1 MASKTVQPIAIE
13 LGIKGGEKLAA
24 LNGSFRDLS
33 KQTKLSDKDI
43 VQATQDIVKFAKEV
57 GNSEATIK
65 GQIKAFEG
73 LRAQANLTGAAYKD
87 IGKGIVELKASLD
100 GISAKSQAQ
109 AKRLAEIGTSAK
121 SSVSQIKDATEK
133 LKLLSKEA
141 RTGSDAF
148 ARLKGNIADMG
159 EALEV
164 AEGKAKK
171 QREISN
177 LLNGTLRKSSTLIGL
192 QSRAYR
198 ERVAITEKEI
208 QAIDLLSQ
216 KERSTV
222 ANTEKRVRLE
232 GKLQNQ
238 LLKVAQTGYLEFI
251 AFSRSETIKLAEAFN
266 STDASINS
274 FRTRLKALDADFGKL
289 PNTTKG
295 LNQRLAE
302 LNIELNNTV
311 RSSSDYTRVS
321 NEIIGIQKELSKET
335 GESAQAFERLNRAQ
349 EGAERRAAKLAGM
362 GEYVASVSG
371 LGSKAAAE
379 RIARGGTPVIGQMRS
394 REGFPQS
401 YTDPG
406 SGAMRSREGRPQGY
420 RDPASGAMIAP
431 GVGTEQSQRLF
442 NQTYKTKEE
451 TQKLAAEQ
459 KNLEAVFDSV
469 IDSYRQG
476 LEKIQQQ
483 QQKRHDDLMSQVA
496 EEDAAQ
502 QESFNKQV
510 QREENAFQQEL
521 KRRDILLQA
530 RKSAESALGLGG
542 RDDISSLYQ
551 GIIGLSTADIR
562 RQQQMM
568 GKSATDVFND
578 IATGFNKGGQAVDLK
593 GKSTDIGDS
602 IAGGVSKGASS
613 SNEISKGAKSFA
625 EKLINAYKAA
635 FGIKSPSKRTEQ
647 EIGIPLGLG
656 IIRGLLS
663 ALKSGKKEV
672 QREIESI
679 ADPAIN
685 KSRQPRRLIGTVN
698 EPIATFTGYGTKSR
712 AADQGYRPL
721 GKSPVN
727 LNSEIDR
734 MFDRFRASIAA
745 LTTDAEIYYNLLQR
759 LPTSRITTTLAD
771 LANKRSAALQVS
783 GFMDTQRQIG
793 PGDLER
799 EIASSVAGYL
809 KDLRT
814 PNPWFGI
821 TGDYKAFIN
830 SISTETR
837 RLRNNIPALPPS
849 KVAGLLPPAAGLTP
863 AQQARASAA
872 YGRSDERSR
881 SVLEEDASRRSGQPL
896 FLPSGA
902 GGRGRG
908 PAKTAAAS
916 AGNSFKE
923 LNTTAASAGNSFKEL
938 DTTLLN
944 FLRLSDRS
952 AADVRE
958 LAASLGMLGDTLSP
972 LDADFKKV
980 NGAIADQT
988 RLIEKEL
995 QKRSRARRKF
1005 SPGKA
1010 AQVAGATISGGI
1022 FGGPEGFLGGA
1033 IGGAIGDVGGAF
1045 AGAAL
1050 GAQVGQLRQ
1059 TLGEFADY
1067 AASITRLKIALEG
1080 ITEVQ
1085 GDAIAS
1091 QGNYARAV
1099 AAAANVTKELNVPQE
1114 VAIKGITRLT
1124 AAVKGAGGGVADA
1137 ELAFKNITAAITA
1150 TGGGA
1155 EQVEGAVTALVQIF
1169 SKGKVSAEEIN
1180 QIAERL
1186 PGTFNKIAEASG
1198 RTGPELSKALQ
1209 SGEVG
1214 LNDLMKFLV
1223 QLGGEYGELAKKIAG
1238 SSESAGARLTVA
1250 YNNMRIEI
1258 GKALQP
1264 IGAEFQ
1270 QAFSE
1275 FLEEITPAILAALPN
1290 IRDGLIALA
1299 KNLDLVAQAAA
1310 AAFAVFVVG
1319 KIAAI
1324 VASIG
1329 SLSAAFFA
1337 LKTNAILATKALVGL
1352 NAAAL
1357 LNPYTALAAGAAAL
1371 AVAIFRAGKEQQRL
1385 NSLLREGSVAAIDKE
1400 ISEKQ
1405 ILRGEAE
1412 TRTLK
1417 GGEGSILSL
1426 GYNFKG
1432 SDPGMV
1438 GYSRARDEKDIERL
1452 TGELGKLEVARGR
1465 AVYDRDQGADLSDS
1479 LFNNLTE
1486 YPDPTGTG
1494 GGGKGKGKGKGE
1506 GRADQTLSRLIS
1518 LQNEYDSI
1526 IRSSPL
1532 LEIQRVQ
1539 VANSLALVRA
1549 QEDNNAEL
1557 INTIKNNEINLGF
1570 ADQELQITN
1579 QYIDAMNAANSI
1591 ENPQERLLAERI
1603 AKKKQAFE
1611 LERLLI
1617 SANGEK
1623 LALAQDTAIAAER
1636 IAKASEVELFNLR
1649 DQLGLVGKQER
1660 IVRFSQSRIDARDP
1674 NAEQQTDLYRQT
1686 IDPTLVEGL
1695 TQNTAKMK
1703 KELDDLVN
1711 PINQITGAANAIGGA
1726 FSQSFTDAISGSKS
1740 AKEALADFFKSVGSY
1755 FLDMAGQIIAKMV
1768 TMAILN
1774 AVVKLLPGGGAINST
1789 SLGAIQGYSGVGANT
1804 DVSGLAV
1811 GLRANGGPVSANTPY
1826 IVGER
1831 GPELMV
1837 PSTSGMVL
1845 SNSETRQQLTE
1856 QGSAMRSTEATRQ
1869 QLTQQDS
1876 AMRSTEAT
1884 RQQLNTQRN
1893 TMITNSTRETE
1904 RMTEMM
1910 LSNPDPIDV
1919 RYESTVINNVEYV
1932 TAEQHRQG
1940 MAQAAERGRSL
1951 TLSALQGSVKTRKK
1965 VGLS

>member
-24 LNGSFRDLS
+24 LNRSFRDLS

-65 GQIKAFEG
+65 AQIKAFEG
-73 LRAQANLTGAAYKD
+73 LREQAAMGGKVYRELGVSIGNLKSALRGSSDAVERKRSSLVKLGSASKNSAKD
-87 IGKGIVELKASLD
+87 LRYVIVQLEKLKSKVKEDSVAFLQLDKNIKNLNVSLKEVEISSGKARFAINTI
-100 GISAKSQAQ
+100 ISAK
-109 AKRLAEIGTSAK
+109 
-121 SSVSQIKDATEK
+121 TEK
-133 LKLLSKEA
+133 ITGQIEKLNDSIASGTLNAEDLNTALRKLELLRVGAERSPIAFRANVFSSELGVDYFARLSKEY
-141 RTGSDAF
+141 GS
-148 ARLKGNIADMG
+148 
-159 EALEV
+159 LEKTQ
-164 AEGKAKK
+164 A
-171 QREISN
+171 
-177 LLNGTLRKSSTLIGL
+177 
-192 QSRAYR
+192 
-198 ERVAITEKEI
+198 AITQRISEVNTELTNVTGYERRRALTVELI
-208 QAIDLLSQ
+208 QLNKDLQNAIVNVTTREQFQAMAIRQRMGAARESYSQ
-216 KERSTV
+216 SGFGAFSASIRQRSAAGEFTPGMQRAKERARNQIVDEGAVIEADELFRSWSE
-222 ANTEKRVRLE
+222 AYEKIEEAAKNHKSEMLRIQTEKD
-232 GKLQNQ
+232 KLLIEQQDNSNNA
-238 LLKVAQTGYLEFI
+238 LINKN
-251 AFSRSETIKLAEAFN
+251 AEAF
-266 STDASINS
+266 D
-274 FRTRLKALDADFGKL
+274 
-289 PNTTKG
+289 
-295 LNQRLAE
+295 
-302 LNIELNNTV
+302 
-311 RSSSDYTRVS
+311 
-321 NEIIGIQKELSKET
+321 KELALFDRKLSSRDRGRQRAGAIKSMLGLGGVDLSPLYEGIVGIGSSRQKGQQARMGRTSQGALSDIINVFNSDLERTGDGFLDSEKKLRESAIEFAGGSKKVRQRFEKIALGKTPIGMFPET
-335 GESAQAFERLNRAQ
+335 GESSSQYKQRL
-349 EGAERRAAKLAGM
+349 
-362 GEYVASVSG
+362 
-371 LGSKAAAE
+371 
-379 RIARGGTPVIGQMRS
+379 
-394 REGFPQS
+394 EGF
-401 YTDPG
+401 
-406 SGAMRSREGRPQGY
+406 
-420 RDPASGAMIAP
+420 
-431 GVGTEQSQRLF
+431 
-442 NQTYKTKEE
+442 
-451 TQKLAAEQ
+451 
-459 KNLEAVFDSV
+459 
-469 IDSYRQG
+469 
-476 LEKIQQQ
+476 
-483 QQKRHDDLMSQVA
+483 
-496 EEDAAQ
+496 
-502 QESFNKQV
+502 
-510 QREENAFQQEL
+510 
-521 KRRDILLQA
+521 
-530 RKSAESALGLGG
+530 
-542 RDDISSLYQ
+542 SL
-551 GIIGLSTADIR
+551 
-562 RQQQMM
+562 
-568 GKSATDVFND
+568 
-578 IATGFNKGGQAVDLK
+578 
-593 GKSTDIGDS
+593 
-602 IAGGVSKGASS
+602 
-613 SNEISKGAKSFA
+613 
-625 EKLINAYKAA
+625 
-635 FGIKSPSKRTEQ
+635 GIKSFVDSLRKTGNGFLQSEKDLRNAA
-647 EIGIPLGLG
+647 I
-656 IIRGLLS
+656 
-663 ALKSGKKEV
+663 KFSGNSSDV
-672 QREIESI
+672 
-679 ADPAIN
+679 A
-685 KSRQPRRLIGTVN
+685 
-698 EPIATFTGYGTKSR
+698 R
-712 AADQGYRPL
+712 AFGSVPL
-721 GKSPVN
+721 GK
-727 LNSEIDR
+727 
-734 MFDRFRASIAA
+734 
-745 LTTDAEIYYNLLQR
+745 T
-759 LPTSRITTTLAD
+759 PTSMLPGSKETPGSYVDRI
-771 LANKRSAALQVS
+771 R
-783 GFMDTQRQIG
+783 GFSDPEIPDFSSFRKGTI
-793 PGDLER
+793 R
-799 EIASSVAGYL
+799 ELNLVKQS
-809 KDLRT
+809 
-814 PNPWFGI
+814 
-821 TGDYKAFIN
+821 
-830 SISTETR
+830 
-837 RLRNNIPALPPS
+837 
-849 KVAGLLPPAAGLTP
+849 
-863 AQQARASAA
+863 
-872 YGRSDERSR
+872 
-881 SVLEEDASRRSGQPL
+881 LEELRLDLDPL
-896 FLPSGA
+896 
-902 GGRGRG
+902 
-908 PAKTAAAS
+908 AAATKDTERKIIDS
-916 AGNSFKE
+916 IRKVDKE
-923 LNTTAASAGNSFKEL
+923 LE
-938 DTTLLN
+938 
-944 FLRLSDRS
+944 
-952 AADVRE
+952 
-958 LAASLGMLGDTLSP
+958 
-972 LDADFKKV
+972 
-980 NGAIADQT
+980 
-988 RLIEKEL
+988 
-995 QKRSRARRKF
+995 KRSRTRRKF

-1033 IGGAIGDVGGAF
+1033 IGAVGGVGGSF

-1059 TLGEFADY
+1059 TLGGFADY

-1114 VAIKGITRLT
+1114 VAINGITRLT

-1198 RTGPELSKALQ
+1198 RTGPELTKALQ

-1270 QAFSE
+1270 EA
-1275 FLEEITPAILAALPN
+1275 FLEFITDIGPALVRTAKAVGEGLRFIIQNRNAIGTLASFA
-1290 IRDGLIALA
+1290 A
-1299 KNLDLVAQAAA
+1299 KLVA
-1310 AAFAVFVVG
+1310 VN
-1319 KIAAI
+1319 
-1324 VASIG
+1324 
-1329 SLSAAFFA
+1329 FA
-1337 LKTNAILATKALVGL
+1337 LKAFVAFNGPLRLMFALIRTGFRQTTQQASLAATTLARFGKTVK
-1352 NAAAL
+1352 
-1357 LNPYTALAAGAAAL
+1357 ALAASLAAPIVITFAIVGAELVISYFNRIKQAKADLDASGTKPQGEVFFRSIGGTAAT
-1371 AVAIFRAGKEQQRL
+1371 KETLRS
-1385 NSLLREGSVAAIDKE
+1385 NFKDINKNMELLRQRIKKSEETLDKDRETRGAVNPGAGMGRLRPWEREDLTTRIKADKAELARNELNFRTLIDKYPYAPDAA
-1400 ISEKQ
+1400 K
-1405 ILRGEAE
+1405 
-1412 TRTLK
+1412 
-1417 GGEGSILSL
+1417 
-1426 GYNFKG
+1426 
-1432 SDPGMV
+1432 P
-1438 GYSRARDEKDIERL
+1438 L
-1452 TGELGKLEVARGR
+1452 T
-1465 AVYDRDQGADLSDS
+1465 VYA
-1479 LFNNLTE
+1479 
-1486 YPDPTGTG
+1486 DPTGTDG
-1494 GGGKGKGKGKGE
+1494 GGGKGKGKGE

-1532 LEIQRVQ
+1532 LAIQRFQ

-1570 ADQELQITN
+1570 ADQELQIRN

-1591 ENPQERLLAERI
+1591 ENPQERLLEETI
-1603 AKKKQAFE
+1603 AKEKQDFE

-1686 IDPTLVEGL
+1686 IDPTLAEGL
-1695 TQNTAKMK
+1695 TQNIAKMK
-1703 KELDDLVN
+1703 KELEELVN

-1774 AVVKLLPGGGAINST
+1774 AVVGLLPGGGS
-1789 SLGAIQGYSGVGANT
+1789 SPGIQQA
-1804 DVSGLAV
+1804 LAV
-1811 GLRANGGPVSANTPY
+1811 TPKTGAAATSTLNNFLSPRANGGPVSANTPY

-1845 SNSETRQQLTE
+1845 SNSE
-1856 QGSAMRSTEATRQ
+1856 TRQ

>member
-121 SSVSQIKDATEK
+121 SSVSQIKDAIEK

-192 QSRAYR
+192 QSKAYR

-208 QAIDLLSQ
+208 QAIDLLSG

-238 LLKVAQTGYLEFI
+238 LLMVAQTGYLEFI
-251 AFSRSETIKLAEAFN
+251 ASSRSETIKLAEAFN

-371 LGSKAAAE
+371 LGSKAAAD

-394 REGFPQS
+394 REGFPQ
-401 YTDPG
+401 
-406 SGAMRSREGRPQGY
+406 GY

-431 GVGTEQSQRLF
+431 GVGTRQSQRLF
-442 NQTYKTKEE
+442 DQTYKTKEE

-476 LEKIQQQ
+476 LEKIQQH

-902 GGRGRG
+902 GG

-923 LNTTAASAGNSFKEL
+923 LNTT
-938 DTTLLN
+938 LLE
-944 FLRLSDRS
+944 FGRLSDRS
-952 AADVRE
+952 TADVRE

-988 RLIEKEL
+988 RLIENEL
-995 QKRSRARRKF
+995 QKRSRTRRKF

-1033 IGGAIGDVGGAF
+1033 IGGAVGDVGGAF

-1059 TLGEFADY
+1059 TLGDFAEY
-1067 AASITRLKIALEG
+1067 AAGITKLKIALKG
-1080 ITEVQ
+1080 ITD
-1085 GDAIAS
+1085 DAYSYRQAL
-1091 QGNYARAV
+1091 Q
-1099 AAAANVTKELNVPQE
+1099 AAADVTKELNVPQE

-1270 QAFSE
+1270 EA
-1275 FLEEITPAILAALPN
+1275 FLEFITDIGPALVRTAKAVGEGFRFIIQNRNAIGTLAFFAAKLVAVNFALKAFVAFNGPLRLMFALIRTGFRQTTQEASLAATNLARFGKTVKALAASLAAPIVITFAIIGAELVISYFN
-1290 IRDGLIALA
+1290 RIKQAKADLDASGTKPQGEVFFRSIGGTAATKETLRSNFKDINKNMELLRQRIKKSEEALA
-1299 KNLDLVAQAAA
+1299 KARETRGVDPAVNPGAGMAPVA
-1310 AAFAVFVVG
+1310 G
-1319 KIAAI
+1319 
-1324 VASIG
+1324 
-1329 SLSAAFFA
+1329 FA
-1337 LKTNAILATKALVGL
+1337 LPEREDLTTQIKADKAELARNEL
-1352 NAAAL
+1352 N
-1357 LNPYTALAAGAAAL
+1357 
-1371 AVAIFRAGKEQQRL
+1371 FRTL
-1385 NSLLREGSVAAIDKE
+1385 IDKYPYAPDAA
-1400 ISEKQ
+1400 K
-1405 ILRGEAE
+1405 
-1412 TRTLK
+1412 
-1417 GGEGSILSL
+1417 
-1426 GYNFKG
+1426 
-1432 SDPGMV
+1432 P
-1438 GYSRARDEKDIERL
+1438 L
-1452 TGELGKLEVARGR
+1452 T
-1465 AVYDRDQGADLSDS
+1465 VYD
-1479 LFNNLTE
+1479 
-1486 YPDPTGTG
+1486 DPTGTD
-1494 GGGKGKGKGKGE
+1494 GGKGKGKGK

-1539 VANSLALVRA
+1539 VGNSLALVQA

-1557 INTIKNNEINLGF
+1557 INTIKNNEINLDF

-1603 AKKKQAFE
+1603 AKEKQAFE
-1611 LERLLI
+1611 LEKLLI

-1686 IDPTLVEGL
+1686 IDPTLTEGL
-1695 TQNTAKMK
+1695 SQNIRSL
-1703 KELDDLVN
+1703 KEELEELVN

-1768 TMAILN
+1768 TIAILN
-1774 AVVKLLPGGGAINST
+1774 AVTGLLPGGGAINSK
-1789 SLGAIQGYSGVGANT
+1789 SLGAIQNYSGVGANT

-1831 GPELMV
+1831 GPELFV
-1837 PSTSGMVL
+1837 PFQQGNITSNEELEAQMRD
-1845 SNSETRQQLTE
+1845 TRSANMAFSSSSSSFQQLQSVNLPFTRNAE
-1856 QGSAMRSTEATRQ
+1856 QSSIVAAE
-1869 QLTQQDS
+1869 
-1876 AMRSTEAT
+1876 
-1884 RQQLNTQRN
+1884 
-1893 TMITNSTRETE
+1893 RETAQAI
-1904 RMTEMM
+1904 
-1910 LSNPDPIDV
+1910 SNPAPLNV
-1919 RYESTVINNVEYV
+1919 RFESQVINGVEYV

>member
-24 LNGSFRDLS
+24 LNRSFRDLS

-73 LRAQANLTGAAYKD
+73 LREQAAMGGKVYRELGVSIGNLKSALRGSSDAVERKRSSLVKLGSASKNSAKDLRYVIVQLEKLKSKVKEDSVAFLQLGKD
-87 IGKGIVELKASLD
+87 IKNLNVSLKEVEISSGKARFAINTI
-100 GISAKSQAQ
+100 ISAK
-109 AKRLAEIGTSAK
+109 
-121 SSVSQIKDATEK
+121 TEK
-133 LKLLSKEA
+133 ITGQIEKLNDSIASGTLNAEDLNTALRKLELLRVGAERSPIAFRANVFSSELGVDYFARLSKEY
-141 RTGSDAF
+141 GS
-148 ARLKGNIADMG
+148 
-159 EALEV
+159 LEKTQ
-164 AEGKAKK
+164 A
-171 QREISN
+171 
-177 LLNGTLRKSSTLIGL
+177 
-192 QSRAYR
+192 
-198 ERVAITEKEI
+198 AITQRISEVNTELTNVTGYERRRALTVELIQLNKDLQNAIVNVTTKEQF
-208 QAIDLLSQ
+208 QAMAIRQRMGAARESYSQ
-216 KERSTV
+216 SGFGAFSASIRQRSAAGEFTPGMQRAKERARNQIVDEGAVIEADELFRSWSE
-222 ANTEKRVRLE
+222 AYEKIEEAAKNHKSEMLRIQTEKN
-232 GKLQNQ
+232 KLLIEQQDNSNNA
-238 LLKVAQTGYLEFI
+238 LINKN
-251 AFSRSETIKLAEAFN
+251 AEAF
-266 STDASINS
+266 D
-274 FRTRLKALDADFGKL
+274 
-289 PNTTKG
+289 
-295 LNQRLAE
+295 
-302 LNIELNNTV
+302 
-311 RSSSDYTRVS
+311 
-321 NEIIGIQKELSKET
+321 KELALFDRKLSSRDRGRQRAGAIKSMLGLGGVDLSPLYEGIVGIGSSRQKGQQARMGRTSQGALSDIINVFNSDLERTGDGFLDSEKKLRESAIEFAGGSKKVRQRFEKIALGKTPIGMFPET
-335 GESAQAFERLNRAQ
+335 GESSSQYKQRL
-349 EGAERRAAKLAGM
+349 
-362 GEYVASVSG
+362 
-371 LGSKAAAE
+371 
-379 RIARGGTPVIGQMRS
+379 
-394 REGFPQS
+394 EGF
-401 YTDPG
+401 
-406 SGAMRSREGRPQGY
+406 
-420 RDPASGAMIAP
+420 
-431 GVGTEQSQRLF
+431 
-442 NQTYKTKEE
+442 
-451 TQKLAAEQ
+451 
-459 KNLEAVFDSV
+459 
-469 IDSYRQG
+469 
-476 LEKIQQQ
+476 
-483 QQKRHDDLMSQVA
+483 
-496 EEDAAQ
+496 
-502 QESFNKQV
+502 
-510 QREENAFQQEL
+510 
-521 KRRDILLQA
+521 
-530 RKSAESALGLGG
+530 
-542 RDDISSLYQ
+542 SL
-551 GIIGLSTADIR
+551 
-562 RQQQMM
+562 
-568 GKSATDVFND
+568 
-578 IATGFNKGGQAVDLK
+578 
-593 GKSTDIGDS
+593 
-602 IAGGVSKGASS
+602 
-613 SNEISKGAKSFA
+613 
-625 EKLINAYKAA
+625 
-635 FGIKSPSKRTEQ
+635 GIKSFVDSLRKTGNGFLQSEKDLRNAA
-647 EIGIPLGLG
+647 I
-656 IIRGLLS
+656 
-663 ALKSGKKEV
+663 KFSGNSSDV
-672 QREIESI
+672 
-679 ADPAIN
+679 A
-685 KSRQPRRLIGTVN
+685 
-698 EPIATFTGYGTKSR
+698 R
-712 AADQGYRPL
+712 AFGSVPL
-721 GKSPVN
+721 GK
-727 LNSEIDR
+727 
-734 MFDRFRASIAA
+734 
-745 LTTDAEIYYNLLQR
+745 T
-759 LPTSRITTTLAD
+759 PTSMLPGSKETPGSYVDRIRGFSDPEIPDFSSFRKGTIRELNLVKQSLEELRLDLDPLA
-771 LANKRSAALQVS
+771 AATK
-783 GFMDTQRQIG
+783 DTERKII
-793 PGDLER
+793 DSIRKVDKELER
-799 EIASSVAGYL
+799 
-809 KDLRT
+809 
-814 PNPWFGI
+814 
-821 TGDYKAFIN
+821 
-830 SISTETR
+830 
-837 RLRNNIPALPPS
+837 
-849 KVAGLLPPAAGLTP
+849 
-863 AQQARASAA
+863 
-872 YGRSDERSR
+872 RSR
-881 SVLEEDASRRSGQPL
+881 
-896 FLPSGA
+896 
-902 GGRGRG
+902 
-908 PAKTAAAS
+908 T
-916 AGNSFKE
+916 
-923 LNTTAASAGNSFKEL
+923 
-938 DTTLLN
+938 
-944 FLRLSDRS
+944 
-952 AADVRE
+952 
-958 LAASLGMLGDTLSP
+958 
-972 LDADFKKV
+972 
-980 NGAIADQT
+980 
-988 RLIEKEL
+988 
-995 QKRSRARRKF
+995 RRKF

-1033 IGGAIGDVGGAF
+1033 IGGAIGNVGGAF

-1059 TLGEFADY
+1059 TLGGFADY

-1114 VAIKGITRLT
+1114 VAINGITRLT

-1198 RTGPELSKALQ
+1198 RTGPELTKALQ

-1270 QAFSE
+1270 EA
-1275 FLEEITPAILAALPN
+1275 FLEFITDIGPALVRTAKAVGEGLRFIIQNRNAIETLASFA
-1290 IRDGLIALA
+1290 A
-1299 KNLDLVAQAAA
+1299 KLVA
-1310 AAFAVFVVG
+1310 VN
-1319 KIAAI
+1319 
-1324 VASIG
+1324 
-1329 SLSAAFFA
+1329 FA
-1337 LKTNAILATKALVGL
+1337 LKAFVAFNGPLRLMFALIRTGFRQTTQEASLAATNLAMFGKTVK
-1352 NAAAL
+1352 
-1357 LNPYTALAAGAAAL
+1357 ALAASLAAPIVITFAIIGAELVISYFNRIKQAKADLDASGTKPQGEVFFRSIGGTAAT
-1371 AVAIFRAGKEQQRL
+1371 KETLRS
-1385 NSLLREGSVAAIDKE
+1385 NFKDINKNMDLLRQRIKKSEEKLDKDREARGAVNPGAGMGRLRAWEREDLTTEIKRDKAELARNELNFRTLIDKYPYAPDAA
-1400 ISEKQ
+1400 K
-1405 ILRGEAE
+1405 
-1412 TRTLK
+1412 
-1417 GGEGSILSL
+1417 
-1426 GYNFKG
+1426 
-1432 SDPGMV
+1432 P
-1438 GYSRARDEKDIERL
+1438 L
-1452 TGELGKLEVARGR
+1452 T
-1465 AVYDRDQGADLSDS
+1465 VYA
-1479 LFNNLTE
+1479 
-1486 YPDPTGTG
+1486 DPTGTD
-1494 GGGKGKGKGKGE
+1494 GGGKGKGKGK

-1532 LEIQRVQ
+1532 LAIQRFQ

-1570 ADQELQITN
+1570 ADQELQIRN

-1591 ENPQERLLAERI
+1591 ENPQERLLEETI
-1603 AKKKQAFE
+1603 AKTKQDFE
-1611 LERLLI
+1611 LEKLLI

-1686 IDPTLVEGL
+1686 IDPTLAEGL

-1755 FLDMAGQIIAKMV
+1755 FLDMAMQIIAKMV
-1768 TMAILN
+1768 TIAILN
-1774 AVVKLLPGGGAINST
+1774 AVTGLLPGGKAINST

-1845 SNSETRQQLTE
+1845 SNSETRQQLTQ